1 MREIVLDTET
11 TGFNPKTGDRII
23 EIGCVELHNLLPT
36 GRTYHTYVN
45 PQRDVPPGASQVS
58 GITTEFLYDKPL
70 FVHVVD
76 DFLEFIQD
84 SPLVIHNAA
93 FDMGFINA
101 ELERLCR
108 HSLPVTRA
116 IDTVQIARQKY
127 PGSPASLDALCRRFG
142 IDLSARVKHG
152 ALLDAE
158 LLASVYLELRGGRQV
173 AFSFK
178 QEEASMRDQISMSST
193 IEHYRNRPPRP
204 SRHFSLSETELE
216 LHKQF
221 MATLKNPL
229 WTTARTEK

>member
-23 EIGCVELHNLLPT
+23 EIGCVELIDLLPT
-36 GRTYHTYVN
+36 GKTYHTYVN
-45 PQRDVPPGASQVS
+45 PQRDVPPGASKVS

-76 DFLEFIQD
+76 PFLDFIGD
-84 SPLVIHNAA
+84 SSLVIHNAS

-108 HSLPVTRA
+108 DPLPMARA
-116 IDTVQIARQKY
+116 IDTVQMARQKF

-142 IDLSARVKHG
+142 IDLSVRVKHG

-158 LLASVYLELRGGRQV
+158 LLANVYLELKGGRQV

-178 QEEASMRDQISMSST
+178 GNTKSKDNLLDIQTQVSST
-193 IEHYRNRPPRP
+193 QQREKRSFPLTEEEKKSHADFIE
-204 SRHFSLSETELE
+204 
-216 LHKQF
+216 
-221 MATLKNPL
+221 TLKNPL
-229 WTTARTEK
+229 WLQA

>member
-23 EIGCVELHNLLPT
+23 EIGCVELIDLLPT
-36 GRTYHTYVN
+36 GQTYHTYVN
-45 PQRDVPPGASQVS
+45 PQRDVPPGASKVS

-76 DFLEFIQD
+76 PFLDFIAD
-84 SPLVIHNAA
+84 STLVIHNAS

-108 HSLPVTRA
+108 NPLPMTRA
-116 IDTVQIARQKY
+116 IDTVSMARQKF

-158 LLASVYLELRGGRQV
+158 LLANVYLELKGGRQV
-173 AFSFK
+173 TFSFNQKK
-178 QEEASMRDQISMSST
+178 QTVAQENIPTVVPSSLQA
-193 IEHYRNRPPRP
+193 RPKR
-204 SRHFSLSETELE
+204 SFSLSEADKKSHEE
-216 LHKQF
+216 F
-221 MATLKNPL
+221 IACLKNPL
-229 WTTARTEK
+229 WLQA

>member
-23 EIGCVELHNLLPT
+23 EIGCVELIDLLPT
-36 GRTYHTYVN
+36 GQTYHTYVN
-45 PQRDVPPGASQVS
+45 PQRDVPPGASKVS

-76 DFLEFIQD
+76 PFLDFIAD
-84 SPLVIHNAA
+84 STLVIHNAS

-108 HSLPVTRA
+108 NPLPMTRA
-116 IDTVQIARQKY
+116 IDTVSMARQKF

-158 LLASVYLELRGGRQV
+158 LLANVYLELKGGRQV
-173 AFSFK
+173 TFSFNQIK
-178 QEEASMRDQISMSST
+178 QTVTQENIPTVVPSSLQA
-193 IEHYRNRPPRP
+193 RPKRSFP
-204 SRHFSLSETELE
+204 LSEADKKSHEE
-216 LHKQF
+216 F
-221 MATLKNPL
+221 IACLKNPL
-229 WTTARTEK
+229 WLQA

>member
-23 EIGCVELHNLLPT
+23 EIGCVELHSFLPT
-36 GRTYHTYVN
+36 GKTYHTYVN

-70 FVHVVD
+70 FVAVVD
-76 DFLEFIQD
+76 EFLEFIGD
-84 SPLVIHNAA
+84 SPLVIHNAG

-108 HSLPVTRA
+108 NPLPMSRA
-116 IDTVQIARQKY
+116 IDTVQIARQKF

-142 IDLSARVKHG
+142 IDLSARTKHG

-173 AFSFK
+173 AFSFE
-178 QEEASMRDQISMSST
+178 Q
-193 IEHYRNRPPRP
+193 
-204 SRHFSLSETELE
+204 ETETKRSVGSLME
-216 LHKQF
+216 TLSHDKPKRLSRGYKISEQEARLHQEFLSGIKNSLW
-221 MATLKNPL
+221 LK
-229 WTTARTEK
+229 